1 MAKYQVKVQLSGMDG
16 NAFSIMG
23 RVQDALRKAG
33 ATREEIDQYFAESTS
48 GDYDNLL
55 RVACKW
61 VEVA

>member
-1 MAKYQVKVQLSGMDG
+1 MAKYQVKVRLSGMDG

-33 ATREEIDQYFAESTS
+33 ATKEELDQYFAESTS